1 MDVIEVVQGGSGVVL
16 DVITGTSSVIDSTSN
31 SGGGAGS
38 FLLPTFTVQGEN
50 GLDAEVGTLAM
61 VNITGRTLTLR
72 NVRAQFTDEA
82 TSLITGQAL
91 IVDVRKG
98 ATSIFAQP
106 TLRPTIGVG
115 ASSTSYDF
123 PDVLWGAN
131 ESLYVDLAQAPTNA
145 GRCKVIVQLWAD

>member
-1 MDVIEVVQGGSGVVL
+1 MDIIEIITNTAAVV
-16 DVITGTSSVIDSTSN
+16 DWTSS
-31 SGGGAGS
+31 SGASAS
-38 FLLPTFTVQGEN
+38 FLLPTFTIQSEN
-50 GLDAEVGTLAM
+50 SLDVEVGTLPM
-61 VNITGRTLTLR
+61 VNVTGRTLTLR

-82 TSLITGQAL
+82 TSLVTGQAL
-91 IVDVRKG
+91 ILDVRKG

-115 ASSTSYDF
+115 ASDTAYDF

-131 ESLYVDLAQAPTNA
+131 EGLYVDLAQAPTNA